1 MLIELEI
8 HSTANTNSADERAVV
23 VLKEKGGERLLPVM
37 MSMRRAMVV
46 AMRSSLLVP
55 LQLPVSIADVG
66 CMLMS
71 KFGVRIARIE
81 LTAIKDGTFFCRVV
95 AEREGEEQSV
105 DFCQA
110 PDGLVIAAVA
120 HCPIMIEETLLDAQY
135 MQKTG
140 DHSFALNINVLTRS
154 MLEEALK
161 HAIENENYEAASHLR
176 DELAKRTKEKKPE

>member
-8 HSTANTNSADERAVV
+8 HSTANTNTTDARAVV

-37 MSMRRAMVV
+37 MSMHRAMVV
-46 AMRSSLLVP
+46 TMRSSVPIPVPVP
-55 LQLPVSIADVG
+55 LSITDVSSQ
-66 CMLMS
+66 LMS
-71 KFGVRIARIE
+71 KFGVHISRVE

-105 DFCQA
+105 DYCQA
-110 PDGLVIAAVA
+110 PDGLVIAAVT
-120 HCPIMIEETLLDAQY
+120 HCPILIEEELLNAQY

-140 DHSFALNINVLTRS
+140 DHTFALNISVLTRS

-161 HAIENENYEAASHLR
+161 HAVENENYEAASHLR
-176 DELAKRTKEKKPE
+176 DELAKRTTENEAE